1 MSYLSNVFFEI
12 EDKLLITEPFEIAE
26 AILRVD
32 FTSLADDN
40 PYDNGKTP
48 VIRPS
53 GNFLDA
59 NFKPLIF
66 EFQFL
71 KRCNKI
77 DLIKIT
83 P

>member
-1 MSYLSNVFFEI
+1 
-12 EDKLLITEPFEIAE
+12 
-26 AILRVD
+26 
-32 FTSLADDN
+32 
-40 PYDNGKTP
+40 
-48 VIRPS
+48 
-53 GNFLDA
+53 LDA